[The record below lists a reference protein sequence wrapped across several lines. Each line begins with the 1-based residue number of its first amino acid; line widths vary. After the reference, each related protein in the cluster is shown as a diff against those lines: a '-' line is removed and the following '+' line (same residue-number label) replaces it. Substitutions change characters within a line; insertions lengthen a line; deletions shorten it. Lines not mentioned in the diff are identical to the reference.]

1 MMGCTN
7 SLNKGPIGTSSSTTT
22 IPTSQVMKII
32 QFRTCLA
39 KECVLY
45 IPWSGLR
52 QRGGVTGRHPVIGT
66 GCRVWRDVPQ
76 ESLKNKALWCSVV
89 QTRGKIALLTY
100 SIPHFGA
107 IGYGLA
113 IKKIPQC
120 DKLN

>member
-1 MMGCTN
+1 MMCCTN
-7 SLNKGPIGTSSSTTT
+7 SLNKGPTGTSSSTTT

-32 QFRTCLA
+32 QFRTGLA

-52 QRGGVTGRHPVIGT
+52 QGGGLTERHPVIGT

-76 ESLKNKALWCSVV
+76 GSLKNKALWCSVV

-107 IGYGLA
+107 IGYGPA

-120 DKLN
+120 DTSN